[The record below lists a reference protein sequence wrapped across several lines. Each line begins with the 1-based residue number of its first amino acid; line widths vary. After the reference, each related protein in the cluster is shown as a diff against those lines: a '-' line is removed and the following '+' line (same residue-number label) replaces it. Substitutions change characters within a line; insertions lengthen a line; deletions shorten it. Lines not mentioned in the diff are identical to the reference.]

1 MLKGFIFDLD
11 GVVTDS
17 AKYHLAAWGELA
29 KQLGITLPATANEA
43 LRGRS
48 RMDSLA
54 IILGYGDQQ
63 KQYTEV
69 EKENDGFTIQVQQT
83 SQIEKTHR
91 LSPCKMESPQDQLQ
105 GELDYESVHPSYL
118 NRP

>member
-1 MLKGFIFDLD
+1 MALTLRRLFIY
-11 GVVTDS
+11 TS
-17 AKYHLAAWGELA
+17 TPPNGEVLF
-29 KQLGITLPATANEA
+29 LC
-43 LRGRS
+43 
-48 RMDSLA
+48 
-54 IILGYGDQQ
+54 
-63 KQYTEV
+63 
-69 EKENDGFTIQVQQT
+69 DGFTIQVQQT

>member
-1 MLKGFIFDLD
+1 MFNHRYNFLLAQPQDLFCLVA
-11 GVVTDS
+11 G
-17 AKYHLAAWGELA
+17 LF
-29 KQLGITLPATANEA
+29 LP
-43 LRGRS
+43 
-48 RMDSLA
+48 
-54 IILGYGDQQ
+54 
-63 KQYTEV
+63 
-69 EKENDGFTIQVQQT
+69 DGFTIQVQQT